1 MSIMII
7 DQYPTWVEVNLSA
20 VENNVKRTIEH
31 VGVPLMAVVKD
42 NAYGHGSV
50 EVGKTAVAAGATY
63 LSVARFYEAMVL
75 RRAGIT
81 APILSLGMVTP
92 AEVDEAIANQV
103 TVNLHSFEVGE
114 MFAQR
119 ASVAG
124 KPVSVH
130 LKVDTGMGRL
140 GVQVHEIVKLARF
153 AQEKGNIQV
162 DGMFSH
168 FANADLVNDSLTPKQ
183 VVRFQQAVD
192 ALREEGLCPRWLHLS
207 NTAGSIVHP
216 EARFTM
222 VRGGSSVV
230 GIWPFNYDLPYP
242 EFLRP
247 ALTWKA
253 RLASCKV
260 LPAGWAVGYSQL
272 YPLTKD
278 ELIGV
283 IPVGY
288 GDGFRR
294 TLNNEVIIG
303 GQKVPVRGRM
313 CMDQAMIHL
322 PKVYPLGEEV
332 VLIGQQ
338 GNERFRLEDL
348 AIRYDTA
355 QVDVST
361 MINIRV
367 PRVYLRD

>member
-1 MSIMII
+1 MII
-7 DQYPTWVEVNLSA
+7 DQYPTWVEINLSA

-31 VGVPLMAVVKD
+31 VGVPLIAVVKD

-50 EVGKTAVAAGATY
+50 EVGKTALAAGATY
-63 LSVARFYEAMVL
+63 LSVARFCEAMVL
-75 RRAGIT
+75 RRAGIQ

-92 AEVDEAIANQV
+92 AEVDEAIANHV
-103 TVNLHSFEVGE
+103 TVNLHSFEVAE

-119 ASVAG
+119 AQAAG

-140 GVQVHEIVKLARF
+140 GVQVDEIVKLARF
-153 AQEKGNIQV
+153 ALGKRQHTGRRDVQPFRQCRYGQRH
-162 DGMFSH
+162 D
-168 FANADLVNDSLTPKQ
+168 LTPRQ

-192 ALREEGLCPRWLHLS
+192 ALREEGICPRWLHLS
-207 NTAGSIVHP
+207 NTAGTLVHP

-222 VRGGSSVV
+222 VRAGSACV

-272 YPLTKD
+272 YKLAKD

-283 IPVGY
+283 VPVGY

-294 TLNNEVIIG
+294 TSNNEVLIG
-303 GQKVPVRGRM
+303 GQRVPVRGRV
-313 CMDQAMIHL
+313 CMDQTMIHL
-322 PKVYPLGEEV
+322 PKEYPLGEEV
-332 VLIGQQ
+332 VIIGQQ
-338 GNERFRLEDL
+338 GNERIRLEDL

-361 MINIRV
+361 MINTRV
-367 PRVYLRD
+367 PRVYVRD

>member
-1 MSIMII
+1 MII

-50 EVGKTAVAAGATY
+50 EVGKAALAAGATY
-63 LSVARFYEAMVL
+63 LSVARFCEAMVL
-75 RRAGIT
+75 RHAGIQ

-92 AEVDEAIANQV
+92 AEVDEAIANHV
-103 TVNLHSFEVGE
+103 TVNLHSFEVAE

-119 ASVAG
+119 GRVAG
-124 KPVSVH
+124 KSVSVH

-140 GVQVHEIVKLARF
+140 GVQVNEIVKLARF
-153 AQEKGNIQV
+153 ALEKGNIQV

-168 FANADLVNDSLTPKQ
+168 FANADMVNDSLTPKQ
-183 VVRFQQAVD
+183 VIRFQQAVD
-192 ALREEGLCPRWLHLS
+192 ALREEGICPPWLHLS
-207 NTAGSIVHP
+207 NTAGTLVHP
-216 EARFTM
+216 DARFTM
-222 VRGGSSVV
+222 VRAGSAVV

-253 RLASCKV
+253 RLASCKM
-260 LPAGWAVGYSQL
+260 LPAGWAVGYGQL
-272 YPLTKD
+272 YTLSKN

-283 IPVGY
+283 VPVGY

-294 TLNNEVIIG
+294 TPGNEVLIG
-303 GQKVPVRGRM
+303 EQRVPVRGRV
-313 CMDQAMIHL
+313 CMDQTMIHL
-322 PKVYPLGEEV
+322 PKEFPLGEEV
-332 VLIGQQ
+332 VILGKQ
-338 GNERFRLEDL
+338 GDERIRLEDL
-348 AIRYDTA
+348 ALRYNTA

-361 MINIRV
+361 MINFRV
-367 PRVYLRD
+367 PRVYVRD